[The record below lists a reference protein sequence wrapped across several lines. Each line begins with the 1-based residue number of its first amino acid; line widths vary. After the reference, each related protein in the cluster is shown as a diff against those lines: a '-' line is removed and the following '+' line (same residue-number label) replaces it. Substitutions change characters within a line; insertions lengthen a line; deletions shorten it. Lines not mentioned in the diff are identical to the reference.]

1 MLARNFSW
9 QLLFSNALKTT
20 RANTS
25 QRSFLLNLPVK
36 DLIVNIQSLKNIG
49 KAFMTTCRAT
59 RTIYLQKEERKKN
72 YIYIYIYIYIYK
84 FHIFINYIYGDQ
96 IVSNS
101 LRLSLCHFVKLF
113 LNLFIQLHCYFVFLL
128 TYYFVLDEDIKD

>member
-1 MLARNFSW
+1 
-9 QLLFSNALKTT
+9 
-20 RANTS
+20 
-25 QRSFLLNLPVK
+25 
-36 DLIVNIQSLKNIG
+36 
-49 KAFMTTCRAT
+49 MTLCRAT
-59 RTIYLQKEERKKN
+59 RTVYLQKEERKKN

-101 LRLSLCHFVKLF
+101 LRLSLCDFVKLF